1 MLFLV
6 ENLNSEHRRSYAFFE
21 AENMGLLLKLL
32 TQQRIIPLSIREI
45 PPFLARFIPASSV
58 KISPDEVIELIESL
72 HLIIKS
78 GLPLYSGLLDL
89 SEEASNPKFQKMLV
103 TVAEE
108 IRNGKSLSAAF
119 KPYEKTL
126 GTMII
131 NLIHIGEETGQLQAT
146 LERGSQFLKRTLSL
160 KKKAKQA
167 LIYPSFAF
175 ATVSAAMLVWM
186 LYVLPQMTD
195 LFKQM
200 NVHLPPLTL
209 FLIATSEFLT
219 NYIGYM
225 AIGFVLA
232 IIGFK
237 LLHKKY
243 QKVRFHTDRYI
254 LKIPIIKQI
263 VSGFNMAFI
272 AEYMRLSLVSGI
284 PIFNA
289 LEILKKNIQNEVFQ
303 KALTAAHG
311 DISRGL
317 QLSEAFKKTGL
328 FSPFMIRMMGVGE
341 ASGNLDSQL
350 ELIAQHYH
358 EKVDYYAEN
367 IGKVI
372 EPVVLI
378 FVGGFMALVM
388 VGLMGPMYDL
398 IGEMGNK

>member
-6 ENLNSEHRRSYAFFE
+6 ENINSEDRRSYAFFE
-21 AENMGLLLKLL
+21 ADTMGLLLKLL
-32 TQQRIIPLSIREI
+32 SQQRIIPLSIREV
-45 PPFLARFIPASSV
+45 PPLLARFIPAANV
-58 KISPDEVIELIESL
+58 KITPDEVIELIESL
-72 HLIIKS
+72 HLIVKS
-78 GLPLYSGLLDL
+78 GLPIYSGLLDL
-89 SEEASNPKFQKMLV
+89 SEEANNPNFKKMLI

-108 IRNGKSLSAAF
+108 IRIGKSLSLAF
-119 KPYEKTL
+119 KPYEKAL
-126 GTMII
+126 GTMIV
-131 NLIHIGEETGQLQAT
+131 NLIHIGEETGQLQVT
-146 LERGSQFLKRTLSL
+146 LERGAQFLKRTLAL

-209 FLIATSEFLT
+209 FLIAASQFLT

-243 QKVRFHTDRYI
+243 RNVRFHTDRYI

-272 AEYMRLSLVSGI
+272 AEYMRLSLISGI

-289 LEILKKNIQNEVFQ
+289 LEILKNNIQNEVFQ
-303 KALTAAHG
+303 KALIAAHD
-311 DISRGL
+311 DISHGL
-317 QLSEAFKKTGL
+317 QLSESFKKTGL

-341 ASGNLDSQL
+341 TSGNLDSQL

-388 VGLMGPMYDL
+388 IGLMGPMYDL

>member
-6 ENLNSEHRRSYAFFE
+6 ENIDSTQRRSY
-21 AENMGLLLKLL
+21 GLYDEETMSSLLKHLSNH
-32 TQQRIIPLSIREI
+32 RIIPLSIHKLPSI
-45 PPFLARFIPASSV
+45 FAPFLPAARTKV
-58 KISPDEVIELIESL
+58 SPDEVIELIESL
-72 HLIIKS
+72 HLVIKS
-78 GLPLYSGLLDL
+78 GLPLHSGLLDL
-89 SEEASNPKFQKMLV
+89 AEDADNPKFKKMLIM
-103 TVAEE
+103 VAEE
-108 IRNGKSLSAAF
+108 INSGKSLSAAF
-119 KPYEKTL
+119 KPYEKAL
-126 GTMII
+126 GAMLI
-131 NLIHIGEETGQLQAT
+131 NLIRIGEETGQLQVT
-146 LERGSQFLKRTLSL
+146 LERGAQFLKRTLAL

-200 NVHLPPLTL
+200 KVELPPLTL
-209 FLIATSEFLT
+209 FLMAASEFLT

-225 AIGFVLA
+225 AVGLVAL
-232 IIGFK
+232 IIAFK
-237 LLHKKY
+237 VLHKKY

-254 LKIPIIKQI
+254 LKIPIIKHI

-272 AEYMRLSLVSGI
+272 AEYLRLAIVSGV
-284 PIFNA
+284 PLFNA
-289 LEILKKNIQNEVFQ
+289 LDILKNNLQNEVFQ
-303 KALTAAHG
+303 KALISTHQ
-311 DISRGL
+311 DVSRGL
-317 QLSEAFKKTGL
+317 QLSESFKKTGL
-328 FSPFMIRMMGVGE
+328 FTPFMIRMMSVGE

-350 ELIAQHYH
+350 ELIAQHYN

-398 IGEMGNK
+398 VGQMGNK

>member
-6 ENLNSEHRRSYAFFE
+6 ENLNSDHHRSYSFFQE
-21 AENMGLLLKLL
+21 ENMGLLIKYLS
-32 TQQRIIPLSIREI
+32 TQRIIPLSIYQV
-45 PPFLARFIPASSV
+45 PDFLAPIFSSSNI

-72 HLIIKS
+72 HLVIKS
-78 GLPLYSGLLDL
+78 GLPLHSGLLDL
-89 SEEASNPKFQKMLV
+89 AEDASNPKFKKMLMG
-103 TVAEE
+103 VAED
-108 IRNGKSLSAAF
+108 IRTGKSLSSAF
-119 KPYEKTL
+119 KPFEKAM
-126 GTMII
+126 GSMIV
-131 NLIHIGEETGQLQAT
+131 NLIHIGEETGQLEAT
-146 LERGSQFLKRTLSL
+146 LERGSKFLKRTLSL

-175 ATVSAAMLVWM
+175 VTVFAAMLVWM
-186 LYVLPQMTD
+186 LYVLPQMTG

-200 NVHLPPLTL
+200 NVVLPPLTL
-209 FLIATSEFLT
+209 FLIATSDFLG

-225 AIGFVLA
+225 GIGFVSV
-232 IIGFK
+232 IIIFK
-237 LLHKKY
+237 ISHKKY
-243 QKVRFHTDRYI
+243 QKVRLATDRLI

-272 AEYMRLSLVSGI
+272 AEYIRLAIISGV

-289 LEILKKNIQNEVFQ
+289 LEILRNNIQNEVF
-303 KALTAAHG
+303 KIALVQAHN

-317 QLSEAFKKTGL
+317 QLSQAFKKTAL

-350 ELIAQHYH
+350 NLIAEHYH
-358 EKVDYYAEN
+358 EKVDYYADN

-372 EPVVLI
+372 EPVILI

-398 IGEMGNK
+398 IGQMGSK

>member
-6 ENLNSEHRRSYAFFE
+6 ENLNSDQRRNYAFFE
-21 AENMGLLLKLL
+21 ADNMGLLLKLL
-32 TQQRIIPLSIREI
+32 SQQRIIPLSIREV
-45 PPFLARFIPASSV
+45 PPLLARFIPAAKV
-58 KISPDEVIELIESL
+58 KITPDEVIELIESL
-72 HLIIKS
+72 HLIVKS
-78 GLPLYSGLLDL
+78 GLPIYSGLLDL
-89 SEEASNPKFQKMLV
+89 SEEANNPTFKKMLI

-108 IRNGKSLSAAF
+108 IRIGKSLSLAF
-119 KPYEKTL
+119 QPYEKSL

-131 NLIHIGEETGQLQAT
+131 NLIHIGEETGQLQVT
-146 LERGSQFLKRTLSL
+146 LERGAQFLKRTLAL

-209 FLIATSEFLT
+209 FLIASSEFLT
-219 NYIGYM
+219 NYIAYM
-225 AIGFVLA
+225 AIVFVLG

-237 LLHKKY
+237 LLHQKY
-243 QKVRFHTDRYI
+243 EKVRFHTDRYV

-272 AEYMRLSLVSGI
+272 AEYLRLSLISGV
-284 PIFNA
+284 PLFNA
-289 LEILKKNIQNEVFQ
+289 LEILKNNIQNEVFK
-303 KALTAAHG
+303 KALIATYS
-311 DISRGL
+311 DVSSGL
-317 QLSEAFKKTGL
+317 QLSESFKKTGL

-341 ASGNLDSQL
+341 TSGNLDSQL
-350 ELIAQHYH
+350 ELIALHYH

-388 VGLMGPMYDL
+388 IGLMGPMYDL

>member
-6 ENLNSEHRRSYAFFE
+6 GSIDAAQRRSYGLYDE
-21 AENMGLLLKLL
+21 ENISALLKHLARHK
-32 TQQRIIPLSIREI
+32 TTPLSIREV
-45 PPFLARFIPASSV
+45 PSFFSPFLPAARV
-58 KISPDEVIELIESL
+58 KVSPEEVIELIESL
-72 HLIIKS
+72 HLVIKS

-89 SEEASNPKFQKMLV
+89 AEDAENPKFKKMLI
-103 TVAEE
+103 TVGEE
-108 IRNGKSLSAAF
+108 INSGKSLSAAF
-119 KPYEKTL
+119 KPYEKAL
-126 GTMII
+126 GAMII
-131 NLIHIGEETGQLQAT
+131 NLIHIGEETGQLQVT
-146 LERGSQFLKRTLSL
+146 LERGAQFLKRTLAL

-175 ATVSAAMLVWM
+175 TTVSAAMLVWM

-200 NVHLPPLTL
+200 SVKLPPLTI
-209 FLIATSEFLT
+209 FLMAASEFLT

-225 AIGFVLA
+225 ALGIVIA
-232 IIGFK
+232 IITFK
-237 LLHKKY
+237 ILHKKY
-243 QKVRFHTDRYI
+243 REVRFHTDKYI
-254 LKIPIIKQI
+254 LKIPIIKHI

-272 AEYMRLSLVSGI
+272 AEYIRLALVSGV
-284 PIFNA
+284 PLFNA
-289 LEILKKNIQNEVFQ
+289 LEILKNNLQNEVFQ
-303 KALTAAHG
+303 KALIATHK
-311 DISRGL
+311 DVSRGL
-317 QLSEAFKKTGL
+317 QLSESFKKTGL
-328 FSPFMIRMMGVGE
+328 FSPFMLRMMSVGE

-350 ELIAQHYH
+350 ELIAQYYN

-398 IGEMGNK
+398 VGQMANK

>member
-1 MLFLV
+1 MIFLV
-6 ENLNSEHRRSYAFFE
+6 ETLNSEQKRSYAFYE
-21 AENMGLLLKLL
+21 VESIPVLLAILKRHHTIALSMRPL
-32 TQQRIIPLSIREI
+32 PQFLSFLVPSQRI
-45 PPFLARFIPASSV
+45 

-72 HLIIKS
+72 HLITKA
-78 GLPLYSGLLDL
+78 GLPLHTGLLDL
-89 SEEASNPKFQKMLV
+89 AEDSDNPKFKKMLIG
-103 TVAEE
+103 VAED
-108 IRNGKSLSAAF
+108 IRTGKSLSGAF
-119 KPYEKTL
+119 KPYEKAM
-126 GTMII
+126 GAMII
-131 NLIHIGEETGQLQAT
+131 NLIHIGEETGQLQVT
-146 LERGSQFLKRTLSL
+146 LERGARFLKRTLAL

-200 NVHLPPLTL
+200 NVKLPPLTL
-209 FLIATSEFLT
+209 FLMAASEFLT

-225 AIGFVLA
+225 AIGLVVF

-237 LLHKKY
+237 MLHKKY
-243 QKVRFHTDRYI
+243 RDVRLHTDRYV
-254 LKIPIIKQI
+254 LKIPIIKHI
-263 VSGFNMAFI
+263 VAGFNMAFI
-272 AEYMRLSLVSGI
+272 AEYLRLALVSGV
-284 PIFNA
+284 PLFSA
-289 LEILKKNIQNEVFQ
+289 LEILKNNIGNEIFRS
-303 KALTAAHG
+303 ALSSAHT

-317 QLSEAFKKTGL
+317 QLSIAFKKTAL

-341 ASGNLDSQL
+341 ASGNLDTQL
-350 ELIAQHYH
+350 ELIALHYN

-378 FVGGFMALVM
+378 LVGGFMALVM

-398 IGEMGNK
+398 IGEMGNQ

>member
-6 ENLNSEHRRSYAFFE
+6 GSIDATQHRSYSLYDEESISA
-21 AENMGLLLKLL
+21 LLKHLARH
-32 TQQRIIPLSIREI
+32 RITPLSIREV
-45 PPFLARFIPASSV
+45 PSFFTPFLPAARV
-58 KISPDEVIELIESL
+58 NVSPEEVIELIESL
-72 HLIIKS
+72 HLVIKS
-78 GLPLYSGLLDL
+78 GLPLYSGLFDL
-89 SEEASNPKFQKMLV
+89 AEDAENPKFKKMLI

-108 IRNGKSLSAAF
+108 INSGKSLSAAF
-119 KPYEKTL
+119 IPYKKAL
-126 GTMII
+126 GMMII

-146 LERGSQFLKRTLSL
+146 LERGAQFLKRTLAL

-200 NVHLPPLTL
+200 NVKLPPLTL
-209 FLIATSEFLT
+209 FLMAASEFLT

-225 AIGFVLA
+225 AVGLVALIVA
-232 IIGFK
+232 FK
-237 LLHKKY
+237 VLHKKY
-243 QKVRFHTDRYI
+243 QKVRFHTDKYI
-254 LKIPIIKQI
+254 LKIPIIKHI

-272 AEYMRLSLVSGI
+272 SEYLRLALVSGV
-284 PIFNA
+284 PLFNA
-289 LEILKKNIQNEVFQ
+289 LEILKNNLQNEVFQ
-303 KALTAAHG
+303 KALIATHY
-311 DISRGL
+311 DLSRGL
-317 QLSEAFKKTGL
+317 QLSESFKKTEL
-328 FSPFMIRMMGVGE
+328 FSPFMLRMMSVGE

-350 ELIAQHYH
+350 ELIASHYN

-398 IGEMGNK
+398 IGQMGNK

>member
-6 ENLNSEHRRSYAFFE
+6 ENIDSAQRRSYSLYDE
-21 AENMGLLLKLL
+21 ENISALLKHLSRH
-32 TQQRIIPLSIREI
+32 RIIPLSIREV
-45 PPFLARFIPASSV
+45 PGFFAPFLPAARV
-58 KISPDEVIELIESL
+58 KVSPEEVIELIESL
-72 HLIIKS
+72 HLVIKS
-78 GLPLYSGLLDL
+78 GLPLYSGLRDL
-89 SEEASNPKFQKMLV
+89 AEDVDNPKFKKMLI
-103 TVAEE
+103 TVSEE
-108 IRNGKSLSAAF
+108 INSGKSLSAAF
-119 KPYEKTL
+119 KPYEKAL
-126 GTMII
+126 DAMII
-131 NLIHIGEETGQLQAT
+131 NLIHIGEETGQLQVT
-146 LERGSQFLKRTLSL
+146 LERGAQFLKRTLAL

-175 ATVSAAMLVWM
+175 TTVSAAMLVWM

-200 NVHLPPLTL
+200 NVELPPLTL
-209 FLIATSEFLT
+209 FLMAASQFLT

-225 AIGFVLA
+225 AIGVVV
-232 IIGFK
+232 IIIAFK
-237 LLHKKY
+237 VLHKKY
-243 QKVRFHTDRYI
+243 QRVRFHTDQYI

-272 AEYMRLSLVSGI
+272 AEYLRLALVSGV
-284 PIFNA
+284 PLFNA
-289 LEILKKNIQNEVFQ
+289 LEILKNNIQNEVFQ
-303 KALTAAHG
+303 KALISTHR
-311 DISRGL
+311 DVSRGL
-317 QLSEAFKKTGL
+317 QLSESFKKTGL
-328 FSPFMIRMMGVGE
+328 FSPFMLRMMSVGE

-350 ELIAQHYH
+350 ELIASHYN

-398 IGEMGNK
+398 VGQMGNK